1 MIITKETD
9 YALRILRVL
18 LDGEK
23 HSVAEMSETELI
35 PNQFAYQILRK
46 LSAGNLVRV
55 SRGALGGCALSC
67 DLDATSLYD
76 LMGVVGERGILCACM
91 EPGYECRWQDKH
103 GRCEMILD
111 NVTILPQNSCNRDIR
126 EMRANELKLKIR
138 EPEITAFVEEGYK
151 VYDADGN
158 LKEKKEDILIA
169 AEDQAAKLKELEG
182 CEIYSIEQE
191 KGVYTVSIDTED
203 HTFMIKVSGSAD
215 AEEWDRFLSKD

>member
-1 MIITKETD
+1 
-9 YALRILRVL
+9 
-18 LDGEK
+18 
-23 HSVAEMSETELI
+23 
-35 PNQFAYQILRK
+35 
-46 LSAGNLVRV
+46 
-55 SRGALGGCALSC
+55 
-67 DLDATSLYD
+67 
-76 LMGVVGERGILCACM
+76 
-91 EPGYECRWQDKH
+91 
-103 GRCEMILD
+103 
-111 NVTILPQNSCNRDIR
+111 
-126 EMRANELKLKIR
+126 MRANELKLKIR

-215 AEEWDRFLSKD
+215 VEEWDRFLSKD

>member
-1 MIITKETD
+1 MKYYTENELQNFRFEGAYIAET
-9 YALRILRVL
+9 
-18 LDGEK
+18 
-23 HSVAEMSETELI
+23 
-35 PNQFAYQILRK
+35 
-46 LSAGNLVRV
+46 
-55 SRGALGGCALSC
+55 CA
-67 DLDATSLYD
+67 
-76 LMGVVGERGILCACM
+76 VNGIF
-91 EPGYECRWQDKH
+91 
-103 GRCEMILD
+103 EMILD

-138 EPEITAFVEEGYK
+138 EPE
-151 VYDADGN
+151 
-158 LKEKKEDILIA
+158 IA

>member
-1 MIITKETD
+1 
-9 YALRILRVL
+9 
-18 LDGEK
+18 
-23 HSVAEMSETELI
+23 
-35 PNQFAYQILRK
+35 
-46 LSAGNLVRV
+46 
-55 SRGALGGCALSC
+55 
-67 DLDATSLYD
+67 
-76 LMGVVGERGILCACM
+76 
-91 EPGYECRWQDKH
+91 
-103 GRCEMILD
+103 MILD

-138 EPEITAFVEEGYK
+138 EPQITAFVEEGYK

>member
-1 MIITKETD
+1 MKYYTENELQDFRFEGAYIAET
-9 YALRILRVL
+9 
-18 LDGEK
+18 
-23 HSVAEMSETELI
+23 
-35 PNQFAYQILRK
+35 
-46 LSAGNLVRV
+46 
-55 SRGALGGCALSC
+55 CA
-67 DLDATSLYD
+67 
-76 LMGVVGERGILCACM
+76 VNGIF
-91 EPGYECRWQDKH
+91 
-103 GRCEMILD
+103 EMILD

>member
-1 MIITKETD
+1 MKYYTENELQNFRFEGAYIAET
-9 YALRILRVL
+9 
-18 LDGEK
+18 
-23 HSVAEMSETELI
+23 
-35 PNQFAYQILRK
+35 
-46 LSAGNLVRV
+46 
-55 SRGALGGCALSC
+55 CA
-67 DLDATSLYD
+67 
-76 LMGVVGERGILCACM
+76 VNGIF
-91 EPGYECRWQDKH
+91 
-103 GRCEMILD
+103 EMILD

-151 VYDADGN
+151 VYDA
-158 LKEKKEDILIA
+158 EDILIA
-169 AEDQAAKLKELEG
+169 PEDQAAKLKELEG

>member
-1 MIITKETD
+1 MKYHTDNELQNFRFEGAYIAETC
-9 YALRILRVL
+9 
-18 LDGEK
+18 
-23 HSVAEMSETELI
+23 SV
-35 PNQFAYQILRK
+35 K
-46 LSAGNLVRV
+46 
-55 SRGALGGCALSC
+55 
-67 DLDATSLYD
+67 
-76 LMGVVGERGILCACM
+76 GIF
-91 EPGYECRWQDKH
+91 
-103 GRCEMILD
+103 EMILD
-111 NVTILPQNSCNRDIR
+111 NVTIFPQNSCNRDIR

-138 EPEITAFVEEGYK
+138 EPEIMAFVEEGYK

-169 AEDQAAKLKELEG
+169 PEDQAAKLKELEG